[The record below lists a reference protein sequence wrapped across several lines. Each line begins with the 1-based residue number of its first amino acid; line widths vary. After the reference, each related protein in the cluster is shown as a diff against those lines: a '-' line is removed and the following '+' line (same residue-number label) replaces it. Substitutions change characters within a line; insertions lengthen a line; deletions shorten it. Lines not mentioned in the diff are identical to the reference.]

1 MTLLEH
7 AEERGLE
14 VRAPWSRLRRTGSHK
29 VAFSIRELVG
39 LTSDFSLKH
48 ATPDCTARVI
58 RTEQTKFLFVYNVT
72 CKESYSDPKGH
83 TVRLKFDLKRLKETG
98 SVDDLDVRVS
108 CSCPAFLYWGA
119 QWNLSTGDALY
130 GAPRDKF
137 QAPTDP
143 ERYKFVICKHVK
155 IVSDRVTPV
164 LERMLSGYRD
174 KKDRALQEEKD
185 KQVQVVKQR
194 QDLEVEKKKQEL
206 TPKEQEAPTDEQT
219 PITPKPRV
227 EPQDDLDA
235 MPDDLTTI
243 GLPPKPVEA
252 PEPLPQA
259 PKRKVKPKGPIEPKQ
274 KAPEPEKPAAPALPS
289 NITLVDDDDDTTTV
303 LPGSKA
309 KRMIVDEEDGDF
321 EPIPRKDKVEV
332 GSKAK
337 RMVTPK
343 PGKPKG
349 LPPNI
354 KLIDDDT
361 DDQFTKINR
370 LKQAALLGALSLVA
384 EG

>member
-1 MTLLEH
+1 MTLVDH

-14 VRAPWSRLRRTGSHK
+14 VRAPWSRLRRRGSHK

-58 RTEQTKFLFVYNVT
+58 RTEQSKFLFVYNVT
-72 CKESYSDPKGH
+72 CQESYSDPRGH
-83 TVRLKFDLKRLKETG
+83 TVRMKFDLKRLKATG

-119 QWNLSTGDALY
+119 QWNLATGDALY

-155 IVSDRVTPV
+155 IVSDRITPA
-164 LERMLSGYRD
+164 LERMLAGYRT
-174 KKDRALQEEKD
+174 KQDRATQEEKD
-185 KQVQVVKQR
+185 KQVQVVKQQ
-194 QDLEVEKKKQEL
+194 QDLDVEKKKQEL
-206 TPKEQEAPTDEQT
+206 TPKEQGAPTSEKT
-219 PITPKPRV
+219 PITPKPRPA

-235 MPDDLTTI
+235 MPDDLTTL
-243 GLPPKPVEA
+243 GLPPKAEPA
-252 PEPLPQA
+252 PEPPKA
-259 PKRKVKPKGPIEPKQ
+259 PKRKVKPEGPIQPKQ
-274 KAPEPEKPAAPALPS
+274 KAPEPAKKLPS
-289 NITLVDDDDDTTTV
+289 NITLVDDEDDTTTV

-309 KRMIVDEEDGDF
+309 KRMLVDEEDGDF
-321 EPIPRKDKVEV
+321 EPIPRKEKTPEV

-337 RMVTPK
+337 RMIAPK

-354 KLIDDDT
+354 KLIDDDS
-361 DDQFTKINR
+361 DDEITKINR
-370 LKQAALLGALSLVA
+370 LKTSALLGALALVG